1 MNRRELFALTAA
13 TAAGAMAASRL
24 DPARIRTRKAGK
36 VEIVFDSPG
45 PAPNGLQATREG
57 LWIMDQGA
65 GNKAYLV
72 SYEGGKVL
80 RSFDTETDKSS
91 GITCDGDTLW
101 IGSTYSREIVRC
113 RADDGKTLE
122 RHFTPG
128 AGVIYKMSGDPPAR
142 SSPLAKSRPRPAA
155 PAPPAGQVGGFQA
168 GEVLGSK
175 ALGTGAHGQEWRN
188 GKLWFAVPPS
198 REVYCVDPKTW
209 TVEQKFPTVGNRPHG
224 IGWEGKF
231 LWVTDSNL
239 NAFFKHDPETGEMSE
254 KIQLADSDPLP
265 HGMTIWQGWIW
276 YCDDVGVVCR
286 FKLT

>member
-36 VEIVFDSPG
+36 VEIAFDSPG
-45 PAPNGLQATREG
+45 SAPNGLQATREG

-80 RSFDTETDKSS
+80 RSFETETDKSS
-91 GITCDGDTLW
+91 GITCDGETLW

-155 PAPPAGQVGGFQA
+155 PAPAGQVGGFQA

-175 ALGTGAHGQEWRN
+175 ALGTGAHGQEWRS

-198 REVYCVDPKTW
+198 REVYRVDPKTW
-209 TVEQKFPTVGNRPHG
+209 TVEEKFPTAGNRPHG

-239 NAFFKHDPETGEMSE
+239 NAFFKHDPETGEIIE

-265 HGMTIWQGWIW
+265 HGMTIWQGWMW

-286 FKLT
+286 LKLS